1 MFNRNE
7 WLQWAKNN
15 QNSNPMMQNFGS
27 GYWKK
32 NNPLYI
38 YEEESY
44 GRPDLSSSGSG
55 PPERSGP
62 PKPGSWHSSSSSTYS
77 PPRVR
82 EGPGGQSSGRSSG
95 ISSGS
100 SSTRSGKSDRS
111 KIKTKLK
118 NVATWVKQDPHLTQA
133 GRQAASWYAVDRGLD
148 KLTSF
153 LPSRRKAKEKEE
165 RISPTRI
172 GVEHPQTESVNK
184 AASAAAGT
192 VEGSKQI
199 DEVAVLDEL
208 SAKGWKNVA
217 TGAKVADA
225 ASTALTIGSLIAAP
239 FTGGLSLAGLGA
251 AAAIK
256 GATKVGTT
264 VAAKGATKMAS
275 KMASKQASKLAV
287 QKAAQSTGQSTLKQ
301 KALGA
306 GKQLGKNVAT
316 GAAMQGGMSAVTPKP
331 KSPTTAVSTR
341 PPMPAPS
348 TNINY
353 KKNIPVV
360 PPPTNRRLAASYD
373 PELVERIS
381 SIFRLRRTPKIN
393 PKIRTGPTSLQ
404 SRMATDGSRLNTGSR
419 LSRVGELAKKAK
431 TGTIQ
436 YAKKLPREV
445 GKSIP
450 MALAFS
456 APSLLQKKPQDP
468 RPTVSGQ
475 DAPPP
480 RLY

>member
-82 EGPGGQSSGRSSG
+82 EGPGGQSSGR
-95 ISSGS
+95 SSGS

-208 SAKGWKNVA
+208 SAKGWKNQDTCSIEVE
-217 TGAKVADA
+217 A

-287 QKAAQSTGQSTLKQ
+287 QKAAQSTG
-301 KALGA
+301 
-306 GKQLGKNVAT
+306 
-316 GAAMQGGMSAVTPKP
+316 
-331 KSPTTAVSTR
+331 R
-341 PPMPAPS
+341 
-348 TNINY
+348 
-353 KKNIPVV
+353 
-360 PPPTNRRLAASYD
+360 
-373 PELVERIS
+373 
-381 SIFRLRRTPKIN
+381 
-393 PKIRTGPTSLQ
+393 
-404 SRMATDGSRLNTGSR
+404 
-419 LSRVGELAKKAK
+419 
-431 TGTIQ
+431 
-436 YAKKLPREV
+436 
-445 GKSIP
+445 
-450 MALAFS
+450 
-456 APSLLQKKPQDP
+456 
-468 RPTVSGQ
+468 
-475 DAPPP
+475 
-480 RLY
+480 